1 MKRAGTLQ
9 LNTVET
15 APKALVL
22 AEALLPAALLYAALA
37 LAAGRM
43 FGFAFDAAAFFC
55 GLALLAVCTVLPKR
69 AGVRL
74 AVVFA
79 AGAALALAALP
90 VVRAGAMELAN
101 RLFAFSEASNA
112 YAYEYFEQASAE
124 AAAVRLALLCAA
136 LLCGAVCALARRT
149 AFVPIALFV
158 LLVLFQTYFGV
169 TPGIWHNLSVF
180 ACLAFLVCAKRS
192 EIRTGAVPAVLFAVI
207 AAAVLTAVPG
217 PIAAVEN
224 YSEHLRD
231 ELGRTMMQITQ
242 PEPPQAA
249 GVNEVHEE
257 SRLSEEDATIN
268 VSSEQGQRPFEH
280 QTQAEQEISR
290 PHRVDW
296 LKIVLWLLAL
306 VAVLVVPFAP
316 FLFINRARR
325 RSREKRAAFADE
337 DNAAAIRAMFRHTVD
352 WLCACGMK
360 TQNRPFAQCRDGAA
374 ALLSE
379 EYGERYAEA
388 ARIWEEAAYSDHA
401 MDREQRELVRGLM
414 EETEKTLYERADRKT
429 RLRLKYGACLCEG

>member
-1 MKRAGTLQ
+1 MKQTGTLQ

-15 APKALVL
+15 APKALAL
-22 AEALLPAALLYAALA
+22 AQALLPAAFLYTAFA

-43 FGFAFDAAAFFC
+43 FGFAFDAAAFCC
-55 GLALLAVCTVLPKR
+55 GLALLAVCTVLPEK
-69 AGVRL
+69 AGVWL
-74 AVVFA
+74 AAIAA
-79 AGAALALAALP
+79 AGTALALAALP
-90 VVRAGAMELAN
+90 AVRAGAMELAN

-112 YAYEYFEQASAE
+112 YAYEYFEQASGE
-124 AAAVRLALLCAA
+124 AVSVRPALLCAA
-136 LLCGAVCALARRT
+136 LLCAAVCALARRK
-149 AFVPIALFV
+149 AFVPVSLFV

-169 TPGIWHNLSVF
+169 TPGIWRNLFVF
-180 ACLAFLVCAKRS
+180 ACLAFLVCGRKTD
-192 EIRTGAVPAVLFAVI
+192 IRTGAVPVVLFALI
-207 AAAVLTAVPG
+207 AAVVLTAVPR
-217 PIAAVEN
+217 PIAAVEE

-231 ELGRTMMQITQ
+231 ELGRTMMHITQ

-257 SRLSEEDATIN
+257 SRLSEEDANIDA
-268 VSSEQGQRPFEH
+268 SSEQGQRPFEH
-280 QTQAEQEISR
+280 QTQAEKEISR

-316 FLFINRARR
+316 FLLVNRARR
-325 RSREKRAAFADE
+325 RSREKRAAFSDE
-337 DNAAAIRAMFRHTVD
+337 DNATAICAMFRHTVD

-360 TQNRPFAQCRDGAA
+360 TENRPFAQCCDGAA
-374 ALLSE
+374 ALVSE

-401 MDREQRELVRGLM
+401 MDGDQRELVRDLM
-414 EETEKTLYERADRKT
+414 EETEKTLYERADGKT